1 MEDGLHFFLKEVDL
15 MFFENGRRP
24 HFFFMEDDLIFW
36 KMEDNQIFFKVEDDL
51 KFLVNGRQ
59 P

>member
-1 MEDGLHFFLKEVDL
+1 MEDD
-15 MFFENGRRP
+15 P
-24 HFFFMEDDLIFW
+24 IFFMEDDLIFW
-36 KMEDNQIFFKVEDDL
+36 KMEDDQIFFKVEDDF